1 MNELIIIFNM
11 SFLYLYYREM
21 SAYRITVEW
30 GIGRVKTLWKAVTNK
45 VVF

>member
-1 MNELIIIFNM
+1 MALID
-11 SFLYLYYREM
+11 LYYREM